1 MHTGAKFGCKLVRF
15 CPIGG
20 YCCPMLAVGVMH
32 TGAKSGCE
40 LVMLL
45 SNRLLLLA
53 VGVMLSC
60 IQVPNLGASW

>member
-1 MHTGAKFGCKLVRF
+1 
-15 CPIGG
+15 
-20 YCCPMLAVGVMH
+20 MLAVGVMH

-40 LVMLL
+40 LAMLL

-60 IQVPNLGASW
+60 IQVPNLGAS